1 MDFFGIGSGEL
12 VLILLVLFMV
22 FGPSRLPEIAGLM
35 GKAMRKLKQ
44 ASSEMNRNLKEVS
57 DELAETGRETGKGVT
72 GEKGIAAELKD
83 VSKELGDAA
92 RDVKDAASI
101 RSTLKK
107 DLKGIAG
114 DISAAARE
122 TPSPDK
128 KPGGAAGG
136 EGQPGEPPADS
147 GKEGRS

>member
-83 VSKELGDAA
+83 VSKELGE
-92 RDVKDAASI
+92 AASI

-128 KPGGAAGG
+128 KQGGAAGG